1 MMRAL
6 LMGPP
11 GAGKGT
17 QAQLI
22 QDHYRVPQ
30 IATGDM
36 LRRAC
41 GEGTEL
47 GRKAQA
53 YMDSGGLVPDEVVIG
68 LIEERLSEPDARA
81 GFLLDGFPRTI
92 PQAEALARLLAEI
105 GQPLGSALLLEVPE
119 EAIVERLS
127 GRRTC
132 PVCGRSYHVVD
143 EPPPEEGRCAC
154 GAELVTRPDD
164 QPETVRERL
173 RVYIENTAPLAEY
186 YERHGLLRRV
196 QGLGTVQEV
205 TARIRSALGD

>member
-1 MMRAL
+1 MRAL

-17 QAQLI
+17 QAQFI
-22 QDHYRVPQ
+22 CGEYGVPQ

-36 LRRAC
+36 LRRARQ
-41 GEGTEL
+41 EGTEL

-68 LIEERLSEPDARA
+68 LIRERLAQEDAKA

-92 PQAEALARLLAEI
+92 PQAEALDALLEEI
-105 GQPLGSALLLEVPE
+105 DQPLQAAVLIEVPE
-119 EAIVERLS
+119 EAIVTRLG

-132 PVCGRSYHVVD
+132 PSCGRSYHVVD
-143 EPPPEEGRCAC
+143 EPPPEENRCAC

-173 RVYIENTAPLAEY
+173 RVYAANTAPLVGY
-186 YERHGLLRRV
+186 YERRGLLRRV
-196 QGLGTVQEV
+196 AGLGAVTEV

>member
-1 MMRAL
+1 MRAL

-17 QAQLI
+17 QAQII
-22 QDHYRVPQ
+22 QEQYGVPQ

-36 LRRAC
+36 LRRARR
-41 GEGTEL
+41 EGTEL
-47 GRKAQA
+47 GRQAQA
-53 YMDSGGLVPDEVVIG
+53 YMDSGGLVPDDVVIG

-81 GFLLDGFPRTI
+81 GFLLDGFPRTT
-92 PQAEALARLLAEI
+92 PQAEALSHLLEAL
-105 GQPLGSALLLEVPE
+105 GQPLEAALLLEVPA
-119 EAIVERLS
+119 EAIVARLS

-132 PVCGRSYHVVD
+132 TACGRSYHIVD
-143 EPPPEEGRCAC
+143 EPPPDGGRCAC

-173 RVYIENTAPLAEY
+173 RVYGESTAPLADY

-196 QGLGTVQEV
+196 SGLGTVQEV
-205 TARIRSALGD
+205 TARIRSALGA